1 MNARHILL
9 LAVLSLLPA
18 QAALANGCPAPCSG
32 PSPSPADARLLYV
45 QPSGADGPV
54 LAYRT
59 TTGRTAFSLPAGVS
73 SADGRW
79 HIVTTPLG
87 HQTAITRFALVTGES
102 VQISLVPGRWTVG
115 GVSPTGRWAAVFAPA
130 GSRSTTRLA
139 IVDAVRGSFVHR
151 VELKGRFEIETLSAD
166 GRRLFLIQHLD
177 ASRYLVRLYDVAH
190 GRLKTQP
197 LTASGGDAPMI
208 GDAWSGVASPDG
220 RWLLTLYLNTR
231 HNHAFVH
238 ALDLEQSAPTCIDLP
253 SAKRLGSLRRYTLTL
268 SPDGRTLFAANPALG
283 VVAAVDLHT
292 LSVTRTA
299 RFAPSSAGRPTRALS
314 AGTISRDGRTLY
326 FSAGTGLW
334 AYDAAYGVVRGPYP
348 TGGRIVGFGYG
359 PRDRTVHAV
368 LSDGRMLTF
377 AAATGRRL
385 R

>member
-1 MNARHILL
+1 
-9 LAVLSLLPA
+9 
-18 QAALANGCPAPCSG
+18 
-32 PSPSPADARLLYV
+32 V
-45 QPSGADGPV
+45 QPSGAHGPV
-54 LAYRT
+54 VAYRT
-59 TTGRTAFSLPAGVS
+59 KTGRTAFKLPAGVS

-79 HIVTTPLG
+79 H
-87 HQTAITRFALVTGES
+87 LVATEFGSDTMIMRYSLRTGRPE
-102 VQISLVPGRWTVG
+102 QIFSLPGRWTVG
-115 GVSPTGRWAAVFAPA
+115 GVSPAGRWAAVVATRS
-130 GSRSTTRLA
+130 SRSTTRLG
-139 IVDAVRGSFVHR
+139 IVDAIRGGFEHR
-151 VELKGRFEIETLSAD
+151 VELNGRFEIETLSAG

-177 ASRYLVRLYDVAH
+177 SSLYLVRLYDVEH
-190 GRLKTQP
+190 RRLKTQA
-197 LTASGGDAPMI
+197 LNASGDGAPMI
-208 GDAWSGVASPDG
+208 GYAWSGVASPDG

-238 ALDLEQSAPTCIDLP
+238 ALDLERSAPACVDLP
-253 SAKRLGSLRRYTLTL
+253 SAKGLGSLQRYTLTL
-268 SPDGRTLFAANPALG
+268 APDGRTLFAANPALG
-283 VVAAVDLHT
+283 VVAAVDLDA
-292 LSVTRTA
+292 LRVTRTA

-359 PRDRTVHAV
+359 QGDRTVHAV
-368 LSDGRMLTF
+368 LANGRMLTF